1 MKKILLFIS
10 LIFAINVNAYGHAKL
25 ESSIPEAFESSGK
38 PLNELKLNF
47 NEPIKFLNQ
56 SSNLINSKNEKI
68 NFSYKVSD
76 NVLLITPNKTLNN
89 DQFKFYYNI
98 ISDDG
103 HPISGILPFAV
114 NEDIKSTSTENS
126 RDYLDRYL
134 ELVIIF
140 FIIFFIY
147 KSLLK
152 LDIKKNIFLFFMIII
167 IARFIKYY
175 QVYAT
180 NIFQIGEVKSNI
192 IYLLAGIILYI
203 KIKYNL
209 QLAIITLS
217 LSGLFSG
224 HHLLIESN
232 LKYLFSLHLIGGL
245 LWFASILAIKNQV
258 TTNYDYQ
265 SIIIKYSKYATLA
278 IILLI
283 PSSIYLI
290 YSTLITQLNNLS
302 NWEYILILK
311 TFLVF
316 IALTFGI
323 FNHYYI
329 KRKIYNKI
337 ILKRLLNLEIFA
349 LFIVLFLSISLS
361 LNVPNFSNKVNFFS
375 VISKVS
381 YNQGIIGD
389 LEIKNTKDLSII
401 SITLP
406 DTVMENITSI
416 DYHIM
421 GNSGIIKHL
430 SGNINIDTLRSEIP
444 KLPDDIYNITIKI
457 SYNEFEEI
465 TGNIPNIKIKEEIK

>member
-1 MKKILLFIS
+1 
-10 LIFAINVNAYGHAKL
+10 
-25 ESSIPEAFESSGK
+25 
-38 PLNELKLNF
+38 
-47 NEPIKFLNQ
+47 
-56 SSNLINSKNEKI
+56 
-68 NFSYKVSD
+68 
-76 NVLLITPNKTLNN
+76 
-89 DQFKFYYNI
+89 
-98 ISDDG
+98 
-103 HPISGILPFAV
+103 
-114 NEDIKSTSTENS
+114 
-126 RDYLDRYL
+126 
-134 ELVIIF
+134 
-140 FIIFFIY
+140 
-147 KSLLK
+147 
-152 LDIKKNIFLFFMIII
+152 
-167 IARFIKYY
+167 
-175 QVYAT
+175 
-180 NIFQIGEVKSNI
+180 
-192 IYLLAGIILYI
+192 
-203 KIKYNL
+203 
-209 QLAIITLS
+209 
-217 LSGLFSG
+217 
-224 HHLLIESN
+224 
-232 LKYLFSLHLIGGL
+232 
-245 LWFASILAIKNQV
+245 
-258 TTNYDYQ
+258 
-265 SIIIKYSKYATLA
+265 
-278 IILLI
+278 
-283 PSSIYLI
+283 
-290 YSTLITQLNNLS
+290 
-302 NWEYILILK
+302 
-311 TFLVF
+311 VF